1 MNYYKKTIKI
11 ENLSLGSV
19 FTWIAEHPYEHL
31 DHTYFQDT
39 DNSLRYSIVSETG
52 DDCGIEKNVSFGLDE
67 WRESGIDGV
76 LFNED
81 RNIGCVIVK
90 ANGTY
95 YQITHGG
102 WG

>member
-1 MNYYKKTIKI
+1 MDYYKKTIKI

-81 RNIGCVIVK
+81 SNIGCVIVK
-90 ANGTY
+90 ATVR
-95 YQITHGG
+95 II
-102 WG
+102 